1 MDSQTKKN
9 TGSIKGLIKSIGII
23 TLLIGFLVFAGFCI
37 NYYLDK
43 TNKMNAIRS
52 EQTQENIKIAEKMI
66 EKELNISSKYFKV
79 LGIQKYLLGQVE
91 VELSANTEES
101 WIEKDLTC
109 KVQVNGENYS
119 LIFETHKVAE
129 II

>member
-52 EQTQENIKIAEKMI
+52 ETD
-66 EKELNISSKYFKV
+66 SRKY
-79 LGIQKYLLGQVE
+79 
-91 VELSANTEES
+91 
-101 WIEKDLTC
+101 KDSR
-109 KVQVNGENYS
+109 KDD
-119 LIFETHKVAE
+119 
-129 II
+129 